1 MNQSQDSRFI
11 ELIRLV
17 ESGSDEAA
25 TELLGQYGASL
36 RRIARIRLHGSE
48 IRRVLDSQDIY
59 QSVMAVFFQR
69 IQTGMFELATPED
82 LIRLISTM
90 IRNRV
95 TDKVRMYHA
104 QRRDLRR
111 NLSVEDESIAVVDMI
126 DSPSVLVSREEL
138 ISRFRS
144 LLSEREQLLLDERTQ
159 GYTWQELAERL
170 SATPDQLRKQLS
182 RALEKVALQLDHGDR
197 QDV

>member
-1 MNQSQDSRFI
+1 MSNPSDSGFI
-11 ELIRLV
+11 KLIRLV
-17 ESGSDEAA
+17 ESGSEEAA
-25 TELLGQYGASL
+25 TDLITRYGPSL

-48 IRRVLDSQDIY
+48 IRRILDSQDIY
-59 QSVMAVFFQR
+59 QSVMAIFFQR
-69 IQTGMFELATPED
+69 IQTGRFELETPED
-82 LIRLISTM
+82 LIRLVSTM

-95 TDKVRMYHA
+95 TDKIRRHHA

-111 NLSVEDESIAVVDMI
+111 NLSVEDESIAVVDME

-138 ISRFRS
+138 IMRFREV
-144 LLSEREQLLLDERTQ
+144 LTEQERLLLDERAR

-182 RALEKVALQLDHGDR
+182 RALEKVARQLDPGD
-197 QDV
+197 QDDG